1 MDVCIGRLI
10 KIPQTMGVGAPKLMM
25 MIIWEQDDEYYIL
38 TRIIGHDGYND

>member
-25 MIIWEQDDEYYIL
+25 MMMIIWEQDDEYYIL
-38 TRIIGHDGYND
+38 TRIIGHDG